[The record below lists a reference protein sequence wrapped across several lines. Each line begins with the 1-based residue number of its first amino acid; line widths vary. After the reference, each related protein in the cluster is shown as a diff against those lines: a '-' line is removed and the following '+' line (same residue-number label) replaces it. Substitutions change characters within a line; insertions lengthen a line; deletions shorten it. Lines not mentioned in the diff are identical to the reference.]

1 MKTLVMLSGGLDS
14 STSLARAISLGDSC
28 EALFIDYGQRSLV
41 EYESAELIAG
51 YYKVRLVPVECRG
64 MLLKS
69 SLIKS
74 DSNQLKEFSADD
86 EFSAEGDAYVP
97 GRNLMLVGIGLSY
110 AESRKMDRV
119 VLGIMG
125 VDEEDEDDPIL
136 KDQHPK
142 FLQAVDKAAAFAKDS
157 VKVDSLL
164 LDLTWRRQ
172 VITLAAE
179 LEVPLGYTYSC
190 YSGKTEHCGTCE
202 ACVIRILSFKRAGYK
217 DPVAYSEEVVNWE
230 DCKEWPIEVQ

>member
-1 MKTLVMLSGGLDS
+1 VKSLVMLSGGLDS
-14 STSLARAISLGDSC
+14 STSLARAISLGDKC

-41 EYESAELIAG
+41 EYESAELIAE

-74 DSNQLKEFSADD
+74 DSNELKEFSVDD
-86 EFSAEGDAYVP
+86 EFTAEGDAYVP
-97 GRNLMLVGIGLSY
+97 GRNLMLVGIGLAY
-110 AESRKMDRV
+110 AESRKMDRLL
-119 VLGIMG
+119 LGIMG
-125 VDEEDEDDPIL
+125 VEEEDEDDPIL

-142 FLQAVDKAAAFAKDS
+142 FLKAVEQAALFAKDP

-179 LEVPLGYTYSC
+179 LKVPLGYTYSC
-190 YSGKTEHCGTCE
+190 YWGKLAHCGTCE

-217 DPVAYSEEVVNWE
+217 DPSRYSEEQEWE
-230 DCKEWPIEVQ
+230 GCKEWPIELQ